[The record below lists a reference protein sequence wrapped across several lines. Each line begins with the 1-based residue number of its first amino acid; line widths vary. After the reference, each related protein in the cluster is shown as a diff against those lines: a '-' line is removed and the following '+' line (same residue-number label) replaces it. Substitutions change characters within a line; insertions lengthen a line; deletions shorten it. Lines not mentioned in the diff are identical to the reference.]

1 MTVKEF
7 LKSIFLAK
15 TGTISSKRICG
26 VLGWLVCI
34 GISIYCTIKV
44 IQAPVVLNSIIIGSV
59 ALLGVDSIIRPFGKN
74 KQNSEEDQNE
84 C

>member
-44 IQAPVVLNSIIIGSV
+44 I
-59 ALLGVDSIIRPFGKN
+59 
-74 KQNSEEDQNE
+74 
-84 C
+84 